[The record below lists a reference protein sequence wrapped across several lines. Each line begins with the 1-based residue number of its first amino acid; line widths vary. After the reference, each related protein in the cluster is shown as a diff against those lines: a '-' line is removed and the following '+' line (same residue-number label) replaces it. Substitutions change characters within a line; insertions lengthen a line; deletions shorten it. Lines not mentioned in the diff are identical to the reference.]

1 MGPIMTHPQKPPT
14 APAVRPFTWRQ
25 ILLHSS
31 IITIALSLGLMTW
44 YISKPVTARL
54 YETEPGQRLTIQ
66 AAPDIRVSLDTDSAI
81 TVSNT
86 HPPWIEVLRG
96 NAYFDVTSNDVEKL
110 EVRVGTVRIKDIG
123 TRFSVRMQQ
132 EGGSVAVADGQ
143 IEIHMKTGTYL
154 VNAREHA
161 DFDSARVTKHRV
173 TTEADVAPWRVN

>member
-1 MGPIMTHPQKPPT
+1 MGPIMTRPQKQPAAPT
-14 APAVRPFTWRQ
+14 LRPFTWNR

-31 IITIALSLGLMTW
+31 IIAMALSLGLMSW

-54 YETEPGQRLTIQ
+54 HETEPGKRLTIQ
-66 AAPDIRVSLDTDSAI
+66 ATPNIRVSLDTNSAI

-96 NAYFDVTSNDVEKL
+96 NAYFDVTSNDVERL

-123 TRFSVRMQQ
+123 TRISVRMQQ

-143 IEIHMKTGTYL
+143 VEIHMETGIHL
-154 VNAREHA
+154 VSAREHA